1 MLDPQQS
8 DEERDVVG
16 AIRGLFDDE
25 ERAVEEFFSPV
36 VPDRGIRARK
46 KTAEKPTHYKV
57 ISISMYTND
66 IDRLSILV
74 DELKRR
80 GHTRANKSM
89 VIREALRQLDLS
101 KVPSQR

>member
-1 MLDPQQS
+1 MDPHQS

-25 ERAVEEFFSPV
+25 EHAVEEFFSPV
-36 VPDRGIRARK
+36 VPEKGVNLRK
-46 KTAEKPTHYKV
+46 KGGPKPTHYKV
-57 ISISMYTND
+57 ISISMYTDD
-66 IDRLSILV
+66 IDRLALLV

-89 VIREALRQLDLS
+89 VIREALKQLDVT
-101 KVPSQR
+101 KIPPQR